1 MYKATN
7 LVWQRFDS
15 LHLIC
20 LTRLLSRWRNSPHL
34 CMNCSELYHQD
45 MPAPSLYPIIQLS
58 NYGQQSNHCVSISP
72 KTFPK
77 KQDHFSHSNTL
88 FSVKK
93 RQLFRFFHIILQ
105 FTKAHLHC
113 TPVSTH
119 PTHPPQPTTLG
130 PWASKPHPFQGR
142 FQSSHFTHRKGGSPR
157 FPPPTMCWTSGRL
170 EAATGPPIGAINPY
184 KWPYTWVT
192 RVISPL

>member
-119 PTHPPQPTTLG
+119 PTHPPTPTHHLRTLGFQTPSVSRTLPIFSFHAPERWIAKVPTTNYVLDQRA
-130 PWASKPHPFQGR
+130 P
-142 FQSSHFTHRKGGSPR
+142 GGSN
-157 FPPPTMCWTSGRL
+157 W
-170 EAATGPPIGAINPY
+170 APY
-184 KWPYTWVT
+184 RSY
-192 RVISPL
+192 